1 MKYLNTISLFC
12 FVIISVLLN
21 ACSGRNA
28 EDRCNS
34 LLQKANDNLYQ
45 FYSSNDTL
53 LLIEAKKQIDSIEC
67 DFFKHKVFNTKVAL
81 LVILNEYYEGVD
93 YVKGLDSAE
102 FDREYQKSM
111 YLKSFEAMLCES
123 KGDTVGSKNLYIE
136 IADEIQSY
144 LDKTAYREKEAVVDL
159 FTIKS
164 KVMSKSELMQEIDS
178 LKNSG
183 CCDNDFLESLA
194 EILKSRDENG
204 SVVATSDAIPVR

>member
-21 ACSGRNA
+21 ACSWRNA
-28 EDRCNS
+28 EDSCNS

-53 LLIEAKKQIDSIEC
+53 LLIEAKKQVDSIEC
-67 DFFKHKVFNTKVAL
+67 NSFKHKVFNTKVAL
-81 LVILNEYYEGVD
+81 LVILNEYSEGID

-111 YLKSFEAMLCES
+111 YLKSFEAMLCET
-123 KGDTVGSKNLYIE
+123 KGDTVGSKNLYVE

-164 KVMSKSELMQEIDS
+164 KVLSKSELMQEIDS

-183 CCDNDFLESLA
+183 CCDNDFLESFA
-194 EILKSRDENG
+194 EMLKKQRQEW
-204 SVVATSDAIPVR
+204 